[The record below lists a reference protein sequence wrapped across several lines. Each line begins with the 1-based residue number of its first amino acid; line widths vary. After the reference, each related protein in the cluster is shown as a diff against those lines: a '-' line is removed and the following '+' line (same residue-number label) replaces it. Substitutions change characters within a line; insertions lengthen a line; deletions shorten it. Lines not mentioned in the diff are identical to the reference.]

1 MAFCGKIHGLA
12 YGGYIGNCRF
22 SVALVDIQ
30 AHFQLFSLIFGR
42 KLMSVICRHFCFVGD
57 DDDDDDE
64 GSSGEDDDEV
74 VEAEGT
80 SCILWYSI

>member
-1 MAFCGKIHGLA
+1 
-12 YGGYIGNCRF
+12 
-22 SVALVDIQ
+22 
-30 AHFQLFSLIFGR
+30 
-42 KLMSVICRHFCFVGD
+42 MSVICRHFRFVGD

-80 SCILWYSI
+80 SCNLWYNI

>member
-1 MAFCGKIHGLA
+1 MGDNLA
-12 YGGYIGNCRF
+12 RN
-22 SVALVDIQ
+22 
-30 AHFQLFSLIFGR
+30 SLQEYAILLTWFLHIDDEGEEDDEGEDEDDDDEGE
-42 KLMSVICRHFCFVGD
+42 GD

-80 SCILWYSI
+80 SCNLWYSI

>member
-1 MAFCGKIHGLA
+1 M
-12 YGGYIGNCRF
+12 
-22 SVALVDIQ
+22 ALVDIQ
-30 AHFQLFSLIFGR
+30 VIFTVVQTVQLFSLIFGR
-42 KLMSVICRHFCFVGD
+42 KLIINFRFVGD

-80 SCILWYSI
+80 SCNLWYNI

>member
-1 MAFCGKIHGLA
+1 
-12 YGGYIGNCRF
+12 
-22 SVALVDIQ
+22 
-30 AHFQLFSLIFGR
+30 
-42 KLMSVICRHFCFVGD
+42 MSVICRHFCFVGD

-80 SCILWYSI
+80 SCFLWYSI

>member
-1 MAFCGKIHGLA
+1 
-12 YGGYIGNCRF
+12 
-22 SVALVDIQ
+22 
-30 AHFQLFSLIFGR
+30 
-42 KLMSVICRHFCFVGD
+42 MSVICRHFRFVGD

-80 SCILWYSI
+80 SCILWYSV

>member
-1 MAFCGKIHGLA
+1 MVW
-12 YGGYIGNCRF
+12 YIGNCRF

-30 AHFQLFSLIFGR
+30 AIFTVVQTVQLFSLIFGR
-42 KLMSVICRHFCFVGD
+42 KLMSVICHHFHFVGD

-80 SCILWYSI
+80 SCNLWYNI